1 MANKILWAAAPT
13 SRGNVLSTQ
22 LNALADNAYT
32 AQGAE
37 VDNST
42 NLDTYG
48 MFEFNVDATAAFA
61 AGGYMAIYLIT
72 APDGTNYGEG
82 SASVVPGADTW
93 LLNIPLRATADAII
107 KMTKVF
113 PLPPVKFK
121 FIMENQGGRVFPTSG
136 STLEL
141 FTMNYE
147 LQ

>member
-1 MANKILWAAAPT
+1 MANKVLWAAAPT

-22 LNALADNAYT
+22 LNALADAGFSV
-32 AQGAE
+32 QGAE
-37 VDNST
+37 IDNST

-48 MFEFNVDATAAFA
+48 MFEFNTDATAAFT
-61 AGGYMAIYLIT
+61 AGGYIAIYMIT

-82 SASVVPGADTW
+82 SGSIDPLAAAW
-93 LLNIPLRATADAII
+93 LLNIPIRATADAII
-107 KMTKVF
+107 TMTKVF
-113 PLPPVKFK
+113 PLPPTKVKF
-121 FIMENQGGRVFPTSG
+121 MAENQAGIVLPTTG

>member
-22 LNALADNAYT
+22 MNALADNAFT

-37 VDNST
+37 VNNSA

-48 MFEFNVDATAAFA
+48 MFEFNVDPTAAFS
-61 AGGYMAIYLIT
+61 AGAFVVIYMIT

-93 LLNIPLRATADAII
+93 VLNIALRATADPII

-121 FIMENQGGRVFPTSG
+121 FILENQGGKVFPTAG